1 VKEDTVAITAS
12 AVYAFIGV
20 LLGSATTV
28 ALTVYREQVVSR
40 REREAREH
48 QRMQERHDQR
58 DAFQRQSLLALQ
70 DAVSDLVKAVF
81 NEQDRMLAEMR
92 RTGSWPVRQ
101 WETPTAA
108 GGEDAELRL
117 QVSRAR
123 VFVEEL
129 RDRAQKI
136 HAVARESVWAS
147 SLDQAKELNQEL
159 EEGHQRFN
167 DLVAKALPELY

>member
-1 VKEDTVAITAS
+1 MTAS

-28 ALTVYREQVVSR
+28 VLTVYREQVVSR

-48 QRMQERHDQR
+48 QRTQERHDQR

-81 NEQDRMLAEMR
+81 DEQDRMLEEMR

-108 GGEDAELRL
+108 GWEDAELRL
-117 QVSRAR
+117 QVSHAR
-123 VFVEEL
+123 VFDEEL
-129 RDRAQKI
+129 RDSAQKI

-147 SLDQAKELNQEL
+147 CLDQAKGLNQEL

-167 DLVAKALPELY
+167 DLVAKALLELY